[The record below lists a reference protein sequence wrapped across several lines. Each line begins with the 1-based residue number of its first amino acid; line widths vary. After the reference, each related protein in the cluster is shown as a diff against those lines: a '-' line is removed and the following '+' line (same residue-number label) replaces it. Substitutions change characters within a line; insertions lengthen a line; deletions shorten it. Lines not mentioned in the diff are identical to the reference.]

1 MGLVSTLGRTHAID
15 AVLNKTGLWTAV
27 KGKAISNFE
36 EPELLDDLLDH
47 WTSDFHCKVTHC
59 LTPGRPKSWVMMSY
73 TRWVAARH
81 LGGRIET
88 LYIC

>member
-1 MGLVSTLGRTHAID
+1 MSTLGRTHAID

-47 WTSDFHCKVTHC
+47 WTSDFHAKVVC
-59 LTPGRPKSWVMMSY
+59 LMCTCSKSDVEIFADWRSLFWIWILGFC
-73 TRWVAARH
+73 TCSAR
-81 LGGRIET
+81 
-88 LYIC
+88 